1 MPEPNETHIKNEISE
16 ISKTINAILKKIEQE
31 REKFLPASTEDNS
44 SESQNMPAKDEQ
56 KNESPSSEIETTDKP
71 TDI

>member
-31 REKFLPASTEDNS
+31 REKFLPASTEDNL
-44 SESQNMPAKDEQ
+44 SETQNMPAENDQ
-56 KNESPSSEIETTDKP
+56 KNESSSPNIDTTGEPLEI
-71 TDI
+71 